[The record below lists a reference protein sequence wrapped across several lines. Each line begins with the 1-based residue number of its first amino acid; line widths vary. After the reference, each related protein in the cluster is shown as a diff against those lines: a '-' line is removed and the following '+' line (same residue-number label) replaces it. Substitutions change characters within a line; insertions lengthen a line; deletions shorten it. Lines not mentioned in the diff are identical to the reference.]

1 MVENGGVHVRR
12 PHVGYILQV
21 TYLVIVWVRYYSFP
35 QTFPPVCMHELC
47 GMIFASTEEKL
58 NVRHTWE
65 KGETI

>member
-1 MVENGGVHVRR
+1 M
-12 PHVGYILQV
+12 GYILQV
-21 TYLVIVWVRYYSFP
+21 TYLVIVWVRYCSFP
-35 QTFPPVCMHELC
+35 QTFPPVCMHGLC